1 MSLTKKQKE
10 TIVKSVADKLSKSN
24 VLLFTSFAKISVEK
38 LKQLRK
44 DLKAKEI
51 DYHVIKKSLLR
62 VALEKAKIDASAAD
76 MKNIPEA
83 CGVVFGADDQITPVR
98 AVYAF
103 AKAKDNESFKVIG
116 GMLDNAFVAVE
127 RMAPLAKVST
137 KEELYARLLGQLQAP
152 LAKLVYAIKA
162 IGDAKSSGQ

>member
-1 MSLTKKQKE
+1 MSLTRKQKE
-10 TIVKSVADKLSKSN
+10 TIVASVADKLSKSN

-44 DLKAKEI
+44 ELKAKSI
-51 DYHVIKKSLLR
+51 DFKVVKKNLLR

-76 MKNIPEA
+76 MKKIPEA
-83 CGVVFGADDQITPVR
+83 CGVVFAADDQITPVR
-98 AVYAF
+98 TIYTF
-103 AKAKDNESFKVIG
+103 AKAKENASFTVIG
-116 GMLDNAFVAVE
+116 GILDNAFVAPE

-137 KEELYARLLGQLQAP
+137 REELYARLLGQLQAP

-162 IGDAKSSGQ
+162 VGESKSAV